1 MVGSVS
7 TSRFPAHDQ
16 KPGIH
21 HSCWLTIE
29 AWPRGSESRTWW
41 PAGTTRAG
49 SRLGR
54 VSRGP
59 IHAALAHGALV
70 DATDLRCSR
79 QAAGS
84 RRAEGHR
91 TTTSID
97 SASNAHQDSQKSIT
111 EREAYQ
117 VLLNVDPVLT
127 GEMLA
132 ALDAMGHGDSVVVA
146 DAHFPAA
153 RLARKR
159 WIDVPGLGSP
169 RVLAAIR
176 TVVLPDTDPGLDLM
190 ECPDGVLPVQHELIA
205 AAQLTLE
212 RTRLVDRYAF
222 YDLADAAELIV
233 RTGEARIY
241 ANALLRKGV
250 TPEWRA

>member
-1 MVGSVS
+1 M
-7 TSRFPAHDQ
+7 
-16 KPGIH
+16 
-21 HSCWLTIE
+21 
-29 AWPRGSESRTWW
+29 
-41 PAGTTRAG
+41 
-49 SRLGR
+49 
-54 VSRGP
+54 
-59 IHAALAHGALV
+59 
-70 DATDLRCSR
+70 
-79 QAAGS
+79 
-84 RRAEGHR
+84 
-91 TTTSID
+91 
-97 SASNAHQDSQKSIT
+97 
-111 EREAYQ
+111 
-117 VLLNVDPVLT
+117 LLNVDPVLT

-222 YDLADAAELIV
+222 YDLADTAELIV